1 MIRLAK
7 MWNEVNK
14 EQDQL
19 VRQTRNWK
27 GDLCVLN
34 QERCIESGKKIN
46 YI

>member
-1 MIRLAK
+1 MIRLATI
-7 MWNEVNK
+7 WNEVNMNK
-14 EQDQL
+14 TSESD
-19 VRQTRNWK
+19 RPENWK